1 MVLLI
6 SYDQEEYA
14 RPARYQA
21 VDEIIH
27 MYADDQNIC
36 RPLFSQ
42 WMVETDDPPLEWR
55 ERIQPVIDWND
66 NVLIVQM
73 SNEYAGYLQDDAWN
87 WLQAR
92 V

>member
-1 MVLLI
+1 
-6 SYDQEEYA
+6 
-14 RPARYQA
+14 

-27 MYADDQNIC
+27 MYADDIC

-42 WMVETDDPPLEWR
+42 WLVDSDDPPLEWR
-55 ERIQPVIDWND
+55 ERIQPVIDYND
-66 NVLIVQM
+66 NVLIVEM
-73 SNEYAGYLQDDAWN
+73 SSEYAGYLQDETWS